1 MHREHIESKLQKWA
15 RMFRQIRKI
24 RRELA
29 SISRVTYHLLRLKKM
44 QWMRKQDLERIQL
57 KKLRM
62 MIKYAYDYVPY
73 YHELF
78 DSARIKP
85 KDIKCLKDLQKIPL
99 TDKKAVQKDYSRMIA
114 RGMDLANC
122 YMVSTTGSTGRPL
135 KIFYDDIVDNHRCAL
150 WRYVFLE
157 CGLYPRDTLV
167 FIHALGRKSYVK
179 PRFSAKHAHA
189 RAYMKL
195 ADLSLYNPINENI
208 EILERIGPDAIYT
221 YPSVLAILAKHVL
234 EEKISKIRPKLIFTI
249 AETVT
254 PHCRK
259 IVQAFGVDISDI
271 YGSAEFERMAFECN
285 EHTGLHVMPDC
296 VLEFLKEG
304 EAVNFGEEGEIVV
317 TGLYNYVMP
326 LIRYKIRDVGVPS
339 DERCS
344 CGRNFPLIK
353 TLVGRTDDFLVL
365 PNGTIISPRNINV
378 IENIPGILQYQTV
391 QEKRDRFVVKVMK
404 GEKFGEDTINQIKE
418 IIKAGC
424 LGEDITVDVKIVD
437 KIPKERTGKIRTII
451 SKVNRPRIIN

>member
-1 MHREHIESKLQKWA
+1 
-15 RMFRQIRKI
+15 MFRRIRKI

-29 SISRVTYHLLRLKKM
+29 SISRITYHLLRLKKM

-78 DSARIKP
+78 NSVKIKP
-85 KDIKCLKDLQKIPL
+85 EDIKCKRDLQKIPL
-99 TDKKAVQKDYSRMIA
+99 TNKEDIQRNYLRIIA
-114 RGMDLANC
+114 REIDLAKC
-122 YMVSTTGSTGRPL
+122 GMVSTTGSTGKPL
-135 KIFYDDIVDNHRCAL
+135 KIFFDDMVDNHSCAL

-157 CGLYPRDTLV
+157 CGLYFGDTLV
-167 FIHALGRKSYVK
+167 NIYALSGRSYVK
-179 PRFSAKHAHA
+179 PRFSLRHARA
-189 RAYMKL
+189 RAYMKK
-195 ADLSLYNPINENI
+195 ADVSLYNPISENI
-208 EILERIGPDAIYT
+208 EIVEKIGPDAIYT
-221 YPSVLAILAKHVL
+221 YPSVLAILAKHVA

-254 PHCRK
+254 QHCRK
-259 IVQAFGVDISDI
+259 LVQEAFGVNVNDI
-271 YGSAEFERMAFECN
+271 YGSAEFERLAFECN
-285 EHTGLHVMPDC
+285 EHTGLHIIPDC

-326 LIRYKIRDVGVPS
+326 LIRYGIGDVGVPS

-344 CGRNFPLIK
+344 CGRGFPLIK
-353 TLVGRTDDFLVL
+353 TILGRTDDFLVL
-365 PNGTIISPRNINV
+365 PSGTNISPRNINV
-378 IENIPGILQYQTV
+378 IENVPGILQYQTV
-391 QEKRDRFVVKVMK
+391 QEKRDRFVVKVVK
-404 GEKFGEDTINQIKE
+404 GEEFGENTINQIKE

-424 LGEDITVDVKIVD
+424 LGEDVTVDVKIVD